1 MKKHIVGFII
11 KGLILIALSIQTF
24 GQTLPRKAWFG
35 VGIKPIDEAT
45 ATANKLNVGEGLSV
59 LAVVPNATAEAL
71 GIKVG
76 DIIVSINGKSFAS
89 NQDFVAFVGTKN
101 EGDVLEATIF
111 SNGEKLSKKGVFKGR
126 AKETSD
132 NAEVKYDAVE
142 MSLGILR
149 TITYIPKNKTGK
161 LPAVFYIQGFP
172 CESQEM
178 GATPKDPRK
187 QAFEDWAKAGFVVF
201 RVERPNLGDSRT
213 TKDCRDIDFDEEIA
227 VNNAGYKKLLS
238 YEFIDLDKIFFFG
251 HSMGA
256 YTAPFIAQMKQPK
269 GIMVYGSGVRSWF
282 EYFIDLMRIQ
292 PTYLGEAHANTE
304 QKTRQVIPFLYEW
317 LELGKS
323 PDELRK
329 NPAFKEIM
337 DSPDGEFKFNGNYF
351 NGRSGNFWHTM
362 NKQMTAEAW
371 GKVTGKVLSAHGE
384 FDVQA
389 VNSRDAQ
396 LIVSIVND
404 LHPGNAEFALVP
416 KTEHVFMKTDS
427 YRQIFEII
435 TSGKYLEYG
444 QKNYNPEIGR
454 VTTEWMQKVMK

>member
-1 MKKHIVGFII
+1 MKKIVASFVF
-11 KGLILIALSIQTF
+11 LITFLICVSTSA
-24 GQTLPRKAWFG
+24 QTLPRKAWFG
-35 VGIKPIDEAT
+35 VGVAPLDEAS
-45 ATANKLNVGEGLSV
+45 ATANKLSIGEGLRV
-59 LAVVPNATAEAL
+59 LTVVPNATAEAL
-71 GIKVG
+71 GIKAG
-76 DIIVSINGKSFAS
+76 DIIISINGKSFAAT
-89 NQDFVAFVGTKN
+89 QDFVAFVATKS
-101 EGDVLEATIF
+101 EGDPLEANIV
-111 SNGEKLSKKGVFKGR
+111 SNGEKIVKKGIAKGR

-142 MSLGILR
+142 MPLGILR

-161 LPAVFYIQGFP
+161 IPAVFYIQGFP

-187 QAFEDWAKAGFVVF
+187 MAFEDWAKAGFVVF

-213 TKDCRDIDFDEEIA
+213 SKDCRDIDFNEEIA
-227 VNNAGYKKLLS
+227 VNKAGYKKLLG
-238 YEFIDLDKIFFFG
+238 YDFVDPENIFFFG

-292 PTYLGEAHANTE
+292 PTYLGATHVNTE
-304 QKTRQVIPFLYEW
+304 KTTRNVISFLYEW

-329 NPAFKEIM
+329 NPQFKEIM
-337 DSPDGEFKFNGNYF
+337 DLPTGEFKFNGNYF
-351 NGRSGNFWHTM
+351 NGRSANFWHTM

-371 GKVTGKVLSAHGE
+371 SKVTAKVLSAHGE

-396 LIVSIVND
+396 LIASIVNEA
-404 LHPGNAEFALVP
+404 HPGNGEFILVP

-435 TSGKYLEYG
+435 ASGKYLEYG
-444 QKNYNPEIGR
+444 QNNYNPEIGR
-454 VTTEWMQKVMK
+454 ITTEWMQKSMK